1 MHARNIRLLL
11 AISLP
16 LALLSAAS
24 ERAIVVPT
32 SLAMPGT
39 QPGVQMPEALDD
51 CGACHGG
58 YDLDAEPLHTARG
71 SMMLHSGRDPLF
83 WGQLA
88 VAEQDFPGAGD
99 FCIRCHVPVGW
110 LSLRALPTDGRA
122 LQDGD
127 AEGVRCVLC
136 HRMTNPDDSEFQGLQ
151 DEPFV
156 ANDGGDPPEGYYGA
170 GMLSIW
176 AGFEKMGPYRPTDV
190 DAAHEI
196 DQSRFHRSSDM
207 CGSCHDVSNPAVG
220 NLSPYNGAMTP
231 LVPSSF
237 DGLIDGPVDG
247 KAAFNNPPYRY
258 GIIERTYSEHASSL
272 LARTRVADYPSLPVD
287 LRRGALEEAY
297 KAALLAGNGGDYADG
312 TERLF
317 SCQSCHMRPTRA
329 DGCVLPGVRPKV
341 DLPVHDLTGGNYW
354 APDAIRWLDER
365 GRLRLG
371 GGLTNHE
378 RDALERGKQRALHNL
393 RQAAALEVDRAAA
406 RLKII
411 NLTGHKLISG
421 YPEGRRMF
429 LNVRWYGA
437 GGQLVREDGAYGTLD
452 VLIDGEPAQVES
464 LLDLDSPRTRVYQ
477 AVNGMTKEWGQR
489 MIQIGFD
496 PALVLSYDRIT
507 GQPNHTLGQLAAQ
520 APSSHHETFHFIL
533 NNTIVSDNRIPP
545 YGMDRDE
552 AEKRN
557 ALPVPAT
564 AFGNPAPGGVYE
576 HFDDVQLTPPVGAT
590 RAEVELLYQTASWE
604 YIQFLLLANP
614 GTSAF
619 LASAGQELFD
629 AYMATGQST
638 PEVMATARWCEM
650 HGTNEDAV
658 MRTSIDSATPDA
670 TCAKR
675 VEGGDVMHFEI
686 TTPNGTH
693 TSSIGALVLQLHQ
706 PAAPPISGLL
716 PGLWLNEVEGYVPII
731 GVPPTG
737 WNWSITMPASV
748 VGSLRW
754 QALLFMP
761 NPANGF
767 FALTDAF
774 DFYQG

>member
-1 MHARNIRLLL
+1 SGMAVL
-11 AISLP
+11 AGNQTRYGP
-16 LALLSAAS
+16 YAS
-24 ERAIVVPT
+24 T
-32 SLAMPGT
+32 
-39 QPGVQMPEALDD
+39 
-51 CGACHGG
+51 
-58 YDLDAEPLHTARG
+58 TAG
-71 SMMLHSGRDPLF
+71 H
-83 WGQLA
+83 
-88 VAEQDFPGAGD
+88 
-99 FCIRCHVPVGW
+99 
-110 LSLRALPTDGRA
+110 
-122 LQDGD
+122 
-127 AEGVRCVLC
+127 
-136 HRMTNPDDSEFQGLQ
+136 
-151 DEPFV
+151 PFV
-156 ANDGGDPPEGYYGA
+156 
-170 GMLSIW
+170 
-176 AGFEKMGPYRPTDV
+176 
-190 DAAHEI
+190 
-196 DQSRFHRSSDM
+196 QSQFHRSPEL
-207 CGSCHDVSNPAVG
+207 CGTCHDVSNPVTGDLAA
-220 NLSPYNGAMTP
+220 NNGAMTP
-231 LVPSSF
+231 LPPGQSSGVP
-237 DGLIDGPVDG
+237 GGPVAQ
-247 KAAFNNPPYRY
+247 KAAFLNPPYAY
-258 GIIERTYSEHASSL
+258 GIVERTFSEHFASALSTMPVGNYATL
-272 LARTRVADYPSLPVD
+272 PADLQ
-287 LRRGALEEAY
+287 RGAIKRAY
-297 KAALLAGNGGDYADG
+297 DQAQLAGMGGDHEDG
-312 TERLF
+312 TTRFF
-317 SCQSCHMRPTRA
+317 SCQSCHMEPVVGEGA
-329 DGCVLPGVRPKV
+329 AFGIAPVRY
-341 DLPVHDLTGGNYW
+341 DLGRHDMTGGNTW
-354 APDAIRWLDER
+354 VPQAIQWLD
-365 GRLRLG
+365 GQSPSLLRLG
-371 GGLTNHE
+371 KNMSPTMTAAMDRGVV
-378 RDALERGKQRALHNL
+378 RARAALQR
-393 RQAAALEVDRAAA
+393 AAALDVHSVDTVRVT
-406 RLKII
+406 
-411 NLTGHKLISG
+411 NLTGHKLLTG
-421 YPEGRRMF
+421 YPEGRRMW
-429 LNVRWYGA
+429 LRVRWMNEQLQVVQEQGSYGSF
-437 GGQLVREDGAYGTLD
+437 QT
-452 VLIDGEPAQVES
+452 
-464 LLDLDSPRTRVYQ
+464 T
-477 AVNGMTKEWGQR
+477 VNGQNYTVSSITDPNAHVYEAKLGITQDWALQLLGMGVSPFTPL
-489 MIQIGFD
+489 GFD
-496 PALVLSYDRIT
+496 RVT
-507 GQPNHTLGQLAAQ
+507 GLPTTDLATLATS
-520 APSSHHETFHFIL
+520 APGTTEATFHFVL
-533 NNTIVSDNRIPP
+533 NNTLLEDNRIPP